1 MSKETA
7 FLVFCL
13 ENYKV
18 HKSLTGKQAME
29 LFCKYGVFDYL
40 KDFYDILHTTGYQ
53 YINNDIDIYLKTRY
67 YHSKLKSAAIKNLA
81 DMRRKRNGIR
91 VQGI

>member
-7 FLVFCL
+7 FLIFCL

-18 HKSLTGKQAME
+18 YKSLTGKQAME

-67 YHSKLKSAAIKNLA
+67 YHSKLKTNNLL
-81 DMRRKRNGIR
+81 R
-91 VQGI
+91 VVEGLAL